1 MISFYL
7 YKKAKITF
15 SSLIQRLI
23 ARLISLHLYLVSA
36 LRQPVVDVG
45 LLDILEEVA
54 LINSYL
60 FN

>member
-1 MISFYL
+1 MSFYL

-23 ARLISLHLYLVSA
+23 ARLMSLHLHLISA
-36 LRQPVVDVG
+36 LHHAVVDVG
-45 LLDILEEVA
+45 RLDILDEVA

>member
-1 MISFYL
+1 MTI
-7 YKKAKITF
+7 F
-15 SSLIQRLI
+15 S
-23 ARLISLHLYLVSA
+23 RLISRLMSRLMSLYLYLVSA

>member
-1 MISFYL
+1 MSFYL
-7 YKKAKITF
+7 YKKAKIMF

-23 ARLISLHLYLVSA
+23 ARLISLYLYLISA

>member
-1 MISFYL
+1 M
-7 YKKAKITF
+7 TVF
-15 SSLIQRLI
+15 SRLI
-23 ARLISLHLYLVSA
+23 SRLISRLVSLHLYFVSVLCRA
-36 LRQPVVDVG
+36 VVDAG

>member
-1 MISFYL
+1 MSFYL
-7 YKKAKITF
+7 YKKAKIMF

-23 ARLISLHLYLVSA
+23 ARLMSLYLYLISA

>member
-1 MISFYL
+1 MSFYL

-45 LLDILEEVA
+45 LLDILEEVT

>member
-1 MISFYL
+1 MSFYL

-23 ARLISLHLYLVSA
+23 ARLMSLYLCLVSA
-36 LRQPVVDVG
+36 LRQPIVDVG

>member
-1 MISFYL
+1 MSFYL
-7 YKKAKITF
+7 YKKAKIAF

-23 ARLISLHLYLVSA
+23 ARLMSLHLCLVSA

>member
-1 MISFYL
+1 MSFYL
-7 YKKAKITF
+7 YKKAKIAF

-23 ARLISLHLYLVSA
+23 ARLMSLHLCLVSA
-36 LRQPVVDVG
+36 LCQPVVDVG